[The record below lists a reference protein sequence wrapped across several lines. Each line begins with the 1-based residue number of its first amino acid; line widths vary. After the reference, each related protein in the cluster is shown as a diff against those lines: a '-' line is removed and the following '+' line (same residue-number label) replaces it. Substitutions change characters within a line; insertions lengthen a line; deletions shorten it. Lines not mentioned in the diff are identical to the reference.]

1 MGMKGLGATVIA
13 GLALLLTAAC
23 APNEANGESSAPSP
37 VQQDSAAPS
46 TIVLTGSGGRDAV
59 IKGRLTMVGNCAGI
73 GESVAVWPENT
84 RVISDSPLALQ
95 VPGLGKVRA
104 GDLVVGGGGLFDAAT
119 DGVDI
124 VIPSSCGTTQ
134 GVTFRV
140 E

>member
-1 MGMKGLGATVIA
+1 MKGVGATVIA
-13 GLALLLTAAC
+13 GFALLFTAAC
-23 APNEANGESSAPSP
+23 APNDANEDESSAPSP

-46 TIVLTGSGGRDAV
+46 TIALTGSGGRDAL
-59 IKGRLTMVGNCAGI
+59 IKGRLTMVGKCAGI
-73 GESVAVWPENT
+73 GESVAVWPEST
-84 RVISDSPLALQ
+84 RVTSDSPLALQ

-104 GDLVVGGGGLFDAAT
+104 GDLVVGGGGLFDTAT

-124 VIPSSCGTTQ
+124 VIPSSCGTTH